1 MPRHYKKKTQSKY
14 NLESLNKA
22 KELVEKGKYLI
33 SSAAK
38 AKGLPKETLRR
49 WLHKTP
55 GKQGISGRKLVLTKE
70 EEELIVVAL
79 EKCSALVW
87 PVGSEEITLMVKSY
101 LDN

>member
-1 MPRHYKKKTQSKY
+1 MPRNYKKKTQSKY

-38 AKGLPKETLRR
+38 AKGLPKETLRSAN
-49 WLHKTP
+49 KTP
-55 GKQGISGRKLVLTKE
+55 GKQGSGRKLVLTKE